1 MKREALQHVAIE
13 RCEHE
18 ASEAAEPHVKGLRA
32 FNASARETHDRH
44 PLQMKVFE
52 CPSQQRRVV
61 CGTAGAA
68 RLSEEQRTV
77 VGINGMRLQS
87 VEKLPDHDDCRVA
100 GIVVHVL

>member
-1 MKREALQHVAIE
+1 
-13 RCEHE
+13 
-18 ASEAAEPHVKGLRA
+18 
-32 FNASARETHDRH
+32 
-44 PLQMKVFE
+44 MKVFE

-77 VGINGMRLQS
+77 FGINGMRLQS
-87 VEKLPDHDDCRVA
+87 VEKLSDHDDCRVA